1 MGGLKKYERERA
13 QKVRE
18 RGPREALFEKQE
30 KSAVAKHLTKQLEA
44 AIKKLEATKDPKK
57 EEKLNTII
65 ADIQKTLSTLQH

>member
-1 MGGLKKYERERA
+1 MGGLKKYEQERA

-44 AIKKLEATKDPKK
+44 AIKKLESTKDPKK
-57 EEKLNTII
+57 EQKLNTII
-65 ADIQKTLSTLQH
+65 ADIQKTLASLER